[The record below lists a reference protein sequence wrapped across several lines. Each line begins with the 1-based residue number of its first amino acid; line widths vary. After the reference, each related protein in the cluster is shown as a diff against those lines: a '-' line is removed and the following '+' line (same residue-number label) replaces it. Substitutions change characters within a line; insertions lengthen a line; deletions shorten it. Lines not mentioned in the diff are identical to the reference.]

1 MAVLGLVYLSQQKQS
16 SQTSEKQ
23 PRIVAT
29 TVAIT
34 EVFAHLN
41 MKLVGVPSDSSLQK
55 VPNKYHNVTR
65 VGNHVSINWDNLL
78 TAKPDIVYVDSE
90 LTDEYQ
96 GKLKEQKIGMKSL
109 NFQNYESLVKSIKY
123 LGRKYDKQKE
133 AQKLLSQIKIKK
145 ISRVQKPKVLIL
157 MGMPGGS
164 FLVMN
169 SKTYLG
175 DLVKR
180 AGGEVV
186 GASPS
191 SLYTTASSEAIAK
204 ANPDV
209 VIRLA
214 HAMPKQVKAAFI
226 TTFKQSPYNNLK
238 AVKEKYVYD
247 VVAPKFSPTANLKV
261 KQAYNQVKRW
271 LDQID
276 K

>member
-109 NFQNYESLVKSIKY
+109 NFQNYGSLVKSIKY

-191 SLYTTASSEAIAK
+191 SLYTTASSEAIVQAD
-204 ANPDV
+204 PDI

-238 AVKEKYVYD
+238 AVKEKHVYD

>member
-1 MAVLGLVYLSQQKQS
+1 MAVVGLVYLSQKKLDSQS
-16 SQTSEKQ
+16 SEKQ
-23 PRIVAT
+23 PRIVTT

-34 EVFAHLN
+34 DVFSHLN

-55 VPNKYHNVTR
+55 VPSKYHNVTR

-96 GKLKEQKIGMKSL
+96 SKLKEQKIRMKSL

-123 LGRKYDKQKE
+123 LGRKYDRQKD
-133 AQKLLSQIKIKK
+133 AQKLLSRIKIKNV
-145 ISRVQKPKVLIL
+145 SRVKKPKVLIL

-164 FLVMN
+164 FLAMN

-186 GASPS
+186 GASPT
-191 SLYTTASSEAIAK
+191 SLYTTASSEAIAE
-204 ANPDV
+204 ANPDI

-238 AVKEKYVYD
+238 AVKEKHVYD
-247 VVAPKFSPTANLKV
+247 VEAPKFSPTANLKV
-261 KQAYNQVKRW
+261 RQAYNQVKRW
-271 LDQID
+271 LDQVD

>member
-1 MAVLGLVYLSQQKQS
+1 MAVVGLVYLSQKKLDSQS
-16 SQTSEKQ
+16 SEKQ
-23 PRIVAT
+23 PRIVTT

-34 EVFAHLN
+34 DVFSRLN

-55 VPNKYHNVTR
+55 VPSKYHNVTR

-96 GKLKEQKIGMKSL
+96 SKLKEQKIRMKSL

-123 LGRKYDKQKE
+123 LGRKYDRQKD
-133 AQKLLSQIKIKK
+133 AQKLLSRIKIKNV
-145 ISRVQKPKVLIL
+145 SRVKKPKVLIL

-164 FLVMN
+164 FLAMN

-186 GASPS
+186 GASPT
-191 SLYTTASSEAIAK
+191 SLYTTASSEAIAE
-204 ANPDV
+204 ANPDI

-238 AVKEKYVYD
+238 AVKEKHVYD
-247 VVAPKFSPTANLKV
+247 VEAPKFSPTANLKV
-261 KQAYNQVKRW
+261 RQAYNQVKRW
-271 LDQID
+271 LDQVD

>member
-1 MAVLGLVYLSQQKQS
+1 MLGLVYLSQQKLDSQS
-16 SQTSEKQ
+16 SEKQ
-23 PRIVAT
+23 PRIVTT

-34 EVFAHLN
+34 DVFANLN

-55 VPNKYHNVTR
+55 VPSKYHNVTR

-96 GKLKEQKIGMKSL
+96 SKLKEQKVRMKSL

-123 LGRKYDKQKE
+123 LGRKYDRQKD
-133 AQKLLSQIKIKK
+133 AQKLLSRIKIRNV
-145 ISRVQKPKVLIL
+145 SRVKKPKVLIL

-164 FLVMN
+164 FLAMN

-186 GASPS
+186 GASPT
-191 SLYTTASSEAIAK
+191 SLYTTASSETIAE
-204 ANPDV
+204 ANPDI

-214 HAMPKQVKAAFI
+214 HAMPKQVKAAFV

-238 AVKEKYVYD
+238 AVKEKHVYD
-247 VVAPKFSPTANLKV
+247 VEAPKFSPTANLKV
-261 KQAYNQVKRW
+261 RQAYNQVKRW
-271 LDQID
+271 LDQVD

>member
-1 MAVLGLVYLSQQKQS
+1 MMALGLVYFSQKKQS
-16 SQTSEKQ
+16 SQVSEKQ

-34 EVFAHLN
+34 EVFAHLK

-55 VPNKYHNVTR
+55 VPQRYQNIMR
-65 VGNHVSINWDNLL
+65 VGNHVSINWENLL
-78 TAKPDIVYVDSE
+78 KAKPEVVYVDSE

-96 GKLKEQKIGMKSL
+96 SKLKEQKIGMKSL
-109 NFQNYESLVKSIKY
+109 NFQNYGNLVKSIEY
-123 LGRKYDKQKE
+123 LGRKYDRQKD
-133 AQKLLSQIKIKK
+133 AQELLARIKIKNV
-145 ISRVQKPKVLIL
+145 SRIKKPKVLIL

-169 SKTYLG
+169 AKTYLG

-186 GASPS
+186 GASS
-191 SLYTTASSEAIAK
+191 TSLYTTASSEAIAQ
-204 ANPDV
+204 ADPDI

-226 TTFKQSPYNNLK
+226 TTFKQSPYKDLK
-238 AVKEKYVYD
+238 AVKENHVYD
-247 VVAPKFSPTANLKV
+247 VKAPKFSPTANLKV
-261 KQAYNQVKRW
+261 RQTYQQVKRW
-271 LDQID
+271 LNQID
-276 K
+276 E

>member
-109 NFQNYESLVKSIKY
+109 NFQNYESLVRSIKY

-186 GASPS
+186 GANPS

-238 AVKEKYVYD
+238 AVKEKHVYD

>member
-1 MAVLGLVYLSQQKQS
+1 MSQQKLDSQS
-16 SQTSEKQ
+16 SEKQ
-23 PRIVAT
+23 PRIVTT

-34 EVFAHLN
+34 DVFANLN

-55 VPNKYHNVTR
+55 VPSKYHNVTR

-96 GKLKEQKIGMKSL
+96 SKLKEQKVRMKSL

-123 LGRKYDKQKE
+123 LGRKYDRQKD
-133 AQKLLSQIKIKK
+133 AQKLLSRIKIRNV
-145 ISRVQKPKVLIL
+145 SRVKKPKVLIL

-164 FLVMN
+164 FLAMN

-186 GASPS
+186 GASPT
-191 SLYTTASSEAIAK
+191 SLYTTASSETIAE
-204 ANPDV
+204 ANPDI

-214 HAMPKQVKAAFI
+214 HAMPKQVKAAFV

-238 AVKEKYVYD
+238 AVKEKHVYD
-247 VVAPKFSPTANLKV
+247 VEAPKFSPTANLKV
-261 KQAYNQVKRW
+261 RQAYNQVKRW
-271 LDQID
+271 LDQVD